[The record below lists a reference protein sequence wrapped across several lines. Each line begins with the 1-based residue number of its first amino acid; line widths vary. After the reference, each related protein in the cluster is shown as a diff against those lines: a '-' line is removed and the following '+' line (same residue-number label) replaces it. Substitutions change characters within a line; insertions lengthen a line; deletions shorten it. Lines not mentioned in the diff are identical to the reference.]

1 MRGRGRGLWLYI
13 TNLQNTPKRRK
24 KPARRK
30 LVRGRGRAV
39 GGGGWEVAEVA
50 GRWRRMRFEG
60 VQYKFTECSEK
71 TEKPARRKLVRG
83 RGRAVGEGRGM
94 GWKWQ
99 RMSGKRRLSEPPAAC
114 RPPGAAPQNSSPTS
128 KQGQAFAANSLWPC
142 TVARGKRRRSRST
155 SASSAMRCEGVRVS
169 FGEPSLA
176 SRPPM

>member
-1 MRGRGRGLWLYI
+1 MRGGEWGAGRGLRVCN

-39 GGGGWEVAEVA
+39 GEVA
-50 GRWRRMRFEG
+50 GRGRRWRG
-60 VQYKFTECSEK
+60 K
-71 TEKPARRKLVRG
+71 
-83 RGRAVGEGRGM
+83 AVGEVAGQGSGGEWGR
-94 GWKWQ
+94 KWQ
-99 RMSGKRRLSEPPAAC
+99 RMSGTPP
-114 RPPGAAPQNSSPTS
+114 RVTPSPAPQNSSPTS